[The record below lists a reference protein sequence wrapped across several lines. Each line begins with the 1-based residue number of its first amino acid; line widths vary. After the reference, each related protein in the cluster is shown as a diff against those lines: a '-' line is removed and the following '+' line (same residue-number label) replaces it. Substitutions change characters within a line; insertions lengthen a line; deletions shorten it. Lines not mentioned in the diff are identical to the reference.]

1 MSLKIT
7 FINVGYG
14 ESILLEY
21 EKPSCPEDTFTMLI
35 DGGSNEP
42 EEYAGHSGRITAL
55 EYLYNAGIMKLDIVL
70 NTHIHEDHTCG
81 LEPIMKEIPVH
92 NFWYAALPQ
101 CEWPILPSA
110 WAATPANK
118 RFLNALNAAR
128 RIHVYLRDKKIPLK
142 EIRQCYWPIQ
152 LCEDVFIDILGPSA
166 DVGSSFISLMDRLYQ
181 EKSDENARQLLAK
194 LDAQMNNVSTMLRI
208 RYQNRSILLVGD
220 TNREG
225 YTTLSKRSEL
235 LKADVF
241 KLGHHGQQDSITP
254 AILKGVDPCA
264 AVICA
269 SNDLRYNST
278 NSETLQMLTEYG
290 IRRNKPLSIV
300 STDQTSTMPY
310 LTDVPPHD
318 AVIFTISETGELYW
332 HYSVCNN
339 KNGGVEL

>member
-14 ESILLEY
+14 EAILLEY
-21 EKPSCPEDTFTMLI
+21 EKLSCPEDTFTMLI

-42 EEYAGHSGRITAL
+42 EEYDGQPGRITAL
-55 EYLYNAGIMKLDIVL
+55 EYLRKAGIVKLDIVL

-81 LEPIMKEIPVH
+81 LESIIKENPVD
-92 NFWYAALPQ
+92 NFWYAALPW
-101 CEWPILPSA
+101 CERQILPSFL
-110 WAATPANK
+110 AATPANG
-118 RFLNALNAAR
+118 RFLEALNAAR
-128 RIHVYLRDKKIPLK
+128 RMHIYFRDKNVPLK
-142 EIRQCYWPIQ
+142 EIRQSFQPIQ

-166 DVGSSFISLMDRLYQ
+166 DRGSSFVFWLNRLYQ
-181 EKSDENARQLLAK
+181 EQSFEKAQQLLAE
-194 LDAQMNNVSTMLRI
+194 LDVQMNNVSTMVRI

-225 YTTLSKRSEL
+225 YTELLTRPEL

-254 AILKGVDPCA
+254 AILKVVDPCA

-269 SNDLRYNST
+269 SNDFRYNST
-278 NSETLQMLTEYG
+278 SSATLQMLTEHG
-290 IRRNKPLSIV
+290 KRRSEPLSIV
-300 STDQTSTMPY
+300 PTDQTNILPY

-318 AVIFTISETGELYW
+318 AVIFTISETGELHW
-332 HYSVCNN
+332 HYSICNN
-339 KNGGVEL
+339 NAAL